1 MVSVLNAPFDKR
13 GVENRDKAR
22 DIRLFYLSKTTFG
35 RVGQQDSEKAHFIPL
50 TIIATHIT
58 LSYAS

>member
-13 GVENRDKAR
+13 GVEIRDKAR

-50 TIIATHIT
+50 R
-58 LSYAS
+58 LF